1 MTSKHWPNSFQ
12 RKSISYKDTH
22 THKRKIHSG
31 SLGKEWRQ
39 TRQSSQLRADRLC
52 FRRRGMH
59 TTNSTMAAPAA
70 PYIVRMVGRASGPST
85 LAWLVQGT
93 VLMSDRTGRVDGRT
107 SPQILLQ
114 EETGTG
120 PGSYSGSPRSHFQ
133 HILSR
138 ECFHALNTS
147 CCPFTEVRPPG
158 SPAPGGHMQGKLG
171 QRDA

>member
-39 TRQSSQLRADRLC
+39 TRQSSQLRAHRLC

-59 TTNSTMAAPAA
+59 RTYSTMAAPAA
-70 PYIVRMVGRASGPST
+70 PCIVRMVGRASGPST

-93 VLMSDRTGRVDGRT
+93 VLMSDRTGRVDGKT
-107 SPQILLQ
+107 
-114 EETGTG
+114 
-120 PGSYSGSPRSHFQ
+120 SPRSSFRKRPGRGQAHT
-133 HILSR
+133 
-138 ECFHALNTS
+138 AGVPGPTS
-147 CCPFTEVRPPG
+147 STSSAENV
-158 SPAPGGHMQGKLG
+158 SML
-171 QRDA
+171 